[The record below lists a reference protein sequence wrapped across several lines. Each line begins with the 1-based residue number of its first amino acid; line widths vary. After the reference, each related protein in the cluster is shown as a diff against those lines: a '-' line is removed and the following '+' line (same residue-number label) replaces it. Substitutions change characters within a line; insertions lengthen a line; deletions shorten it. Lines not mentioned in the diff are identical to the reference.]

1 KACDRFF
8 PCLCSPT
15 LSSALHFMADIAAI
29 KGGEFVE
36 ACLESSNLEEPV
48 CQCLSAK
55 ANEMLTPDALK
66 FLVATLKQDVGTANT
81 LREMVPPADLA
92 EAGMFMVQETA
103 GCAAPQ

>member
-1 KACDRFF
+1 
-8 PCLCSPT
+8 
-15 LSSALHFMADIAAI
+15 MADIAAI